1 MYKIERPSPNFD
13 DRKGPPFMVV
23 IHYTGMKDAASAMD
37 RLCDPEAKVSSHYT
51 IDEDGSIYS
60 LVPEERRAW
69 HAGVG
74 IWDEERDLNS
84 VSIGI
89 EMVNPGHEFGPKPY
103 SPQSIS
109 SLISLLDD
117 IKTRWEIL
125 DHHIIG
131 HSDLAPDRKADPGE
145 WFPWEELARHN
156 HGLWLSDDH
165 FPPEA
170 LSAMGPPLGVGDQ
183 GIGVFTLRAGLGKFG
198 YGILADQVFDEEARQ
213 TVIAFQRHFLPTQ
226 IGSALEGAADAT
238 LRMTL
243 MRLLRQKIG
252 A

>member
-1 MYKIERPSPNFD
+1 
-13 DRKGPPFMVV
+13 
-23 IHYTGMKDAASAMD
+23 MKDAASAID

-51 IDEDGSIYS
+51 IDEEGSIYS
-60 LVPEERRAW
+60 HVPEERRAW

-74 IWDEERDLNS
+74 VWDEERDLNS

-131 HSDLAPDRKADPGE
+131 HSDMAPDRKADPGE
-145 WFPWEELARHN
+145 WFPWAELARHN
-156 HGLWLSDDH
+156 HGLWPSDNH

-198 YGILADQVFDEEARQ
+198 YGILADQIFDEETRQ

-226 IGSALEGAADAT
+226 IGSVIEGEADAS